1 MFSNTV
7 GRTRKFRSRP
17 DLSCGR
23 LRRSS
28 LVSAVDRWTA
38 LADHSFPP
46 RLNLRFWRPP
56 SAAAACS
63 LTRAR
68 KSGRRGVGCFIK
80 VGAPGFE
87 PGTSASRTQRSTE
100 LSHAPKFT
108 RHRPENVP
116 AGTRGRDHVRK
127 AKRMGWDSPAN
138 RSAIL
143 SGLGG
148 HLPDRTADHVPA
160 PRLEPTTIADGVG
173 FEPTRVLTHTIS
185 NRAP

>member
-1 MFSNTV
+1 MSGGRLVGAPGFHLRIASRFSVVSAVHASTAFADHAKAP
-7 GRTRKFRSRP
+7 R
-17 DLSCGR
+17 LSCGR

-56 SAAAACS
+56 LAAAACS

-68 KSGRRGVGCFIK
+68 KSGRRRVGCFIK

-100 LSHAPKFT
+100 LSHAPKFAH
-108 RHRPENVP
+108 HRPENVP
-116 AGTRGRDHVRK
+116 AETRGRDHVRK
-127 AKRMGWDSPAN
+127 VKRMGWDSN
-138 RSAIL
+138 
-143 SGLGG
+143 
-148 HLPDRTADHVPA
+148 
-160 PRLEPTTIADGVG
+160 PRGY
-173 FEPTRVLTHTIS
+173 
-185 NRAP
+185 